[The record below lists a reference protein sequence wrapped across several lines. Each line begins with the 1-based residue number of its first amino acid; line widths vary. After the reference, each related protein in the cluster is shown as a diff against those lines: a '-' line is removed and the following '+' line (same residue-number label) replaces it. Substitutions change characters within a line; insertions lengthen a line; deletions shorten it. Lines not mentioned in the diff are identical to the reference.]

1 VWLLGPLGDGAL
13 GGSEW
18 LTAQDRAHLR
28 QARGARPRRRR
39 QGCSACWSRRRGEG
53 LLASAHDLSDGGLLV
68 ALAECCILSGLGATL
83 RLPAGHAVD
92 AAGLFGE
99 APSRALV
106 SVNPYTDALFEQA
119 AREHGVTARRLGVV
133 SGARLTV
140 EAVVDL
146 DVPTLQRVHRDALV
160 SIVGD

>member
-1 VWLLGPLGDGAL
+1 MGDL
-13 GGSEW
+13 YYRTVQVE
-18 LTAQDRAHLR
+18 RA
-28 QARGARPRRRR
+28 
-39 QGCSACWSRRRGEG
+39 S
-53 LLASAHDLSDGGLLV
+53 
-68 ALAECCILSGLGATL
+68 
-83 RLPAGHAVD
+83 
-92 AAGLFGE
+92 
-99 APSRALV
+99 
-106 SVNPYTDALFEQA
+106 ALFEQA